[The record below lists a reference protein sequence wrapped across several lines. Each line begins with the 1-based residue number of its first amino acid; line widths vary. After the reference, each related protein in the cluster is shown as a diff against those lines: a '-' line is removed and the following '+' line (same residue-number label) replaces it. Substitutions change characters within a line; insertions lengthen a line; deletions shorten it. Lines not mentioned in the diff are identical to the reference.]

1 MRNDLN
7 WTHLP
12 DFSTVSFHVG
22 FQGIVRISQQLL
34 PIRCLYRALDD
45 ILHSAGIARDV

>member
-22 FQGIVRISQQLL
+22 FQGIVKIGQQLL
-34 PIRCLYRALDD
+34 PIRRLYSALDD
-45 ILHSAGIARDV
+45 IPHLAGIARDV